1 MRATLNLPD
10 NLVQDL
16 VKETGA
22 KTKTRAITIAIE
34 DYLRKRNLEK
44 LLSLQGALDLEEN
57 WREMETLELK
67 EVEDREQRR
76 GRKNNR

>member
-34 DYLRKRNLEK
+34 SYLRKRNLEK
-44 LLSLQGALDLEEN
+44 LLSLQGALDIEEN

-67 EVEDREQRR
+67 EVEDREQRP